1 MISKEKYGIV
11 YTPQKLAEFVAKLLI
26 EEYGLTDNITN
37 VLDPA
42 CGEGALLK
50 ALKKISSQKTN
61 YYGIDVDSDIIVLNM
76 NQKDNEITYIDNDAV
91 LPCIGKVT
99 YEYWKDRLPDINII
113 IANPPWSTERLY
125 ERDKLGKAGF
135 TLLDGQYDN
144 YVLFIELCVK
154 ILADGG
160 LCAFILP
167 DSIFYGE
174 NKNVR
179 KFITENVRIKAIA
192 RLGEKI
198 FEGVNRATSV
208 IIVEK
213 RKPEAE
219 SLTKCFRLNTNER
232 KLFLAGKL
240 SLFDSYTN
248 SLHIVKQ
255 SRFSES
261 KDYLFDIDT
270 KCEDEGL
277 LFKIEK
283 DSASMDKIFRFGR
296 GVEVSKSGAIIEC
309 PVCNHAQGFTKK
321 QLLNKEKVC
330 SQCKETISIRNSNVI
345 NIISNKQDDG
355 NQEIYVG
362 ENIQRYFTI
371 GKKFLKMGV
380 QGIDY
385 KDPSIYKAP
394 KILIR
399 KTGLGIN
406 SYLDTE
412 STYISQTVYSLRYIA
427 EDNMIPLEYYLAL
440 INSRVVFYYYLK
452 KYGENEWKSHPY
464 LTKDIIFKFPIKEY
478 QNCKMVNEIIGLT
491 KQLLNCYSR
500 EIDLL
505 LETKIM
511 KWYGLNAN
519 DRKIIKEEINSLP
532 DLGAINNMKF

>member
-11 YTPQKLAEFVAKLLI
+11 YTPQKLAEFVAELLI
-26 EEYGLTDNITN
+26 EEYGSTDNTTN

-50 ALKKISSQKTN
+50 ALKKVSSLKAN
-61 YYGIDVDSDIIVLNM
+61 YYGIDIDSDIITQNKK
-76 NQKDNEITYIDNDAV
+76 QKDGEITYFDNDSV
-91 LPCIGKVT
+91 LPCSEKVT
-99 YEYWKDRLPDINII
+99 YKYWKDRLPNINLI
-113 IANPPWSTERLY
+113 IANPPWSTDRLY
-125 ERDKLGKAGF
+125 ERDELGKAGF
-135 TLLDGQYDN
+135 TLQEGQYDN

-154 ILADGG
+154 LLAEGG

-174 NKNVR
+174 NRNVR
-179 KFITENVRIKAIA
+179 KYITDNVRIKVIA

-208 IIVEK
+208 IIIEK
-213 RKPEAE
+213 QKPVAE
-219 SLTKCFRLNTNER
+219 SLTKCFRLNTKER
-232 KLFLAGKL
+232 KLFLVGKL
-240 SLFDSYTN
+240 SLFDSY
-248 SLHIVKQ
+248 SKSFHMVKQ

-270 KCEDEGL
+270 KCEEEEL
-277 LFKIEK
+277 LHKIEK
-283 DSASMDKIFRFGR
+283 DNINMDKVFRFGR
-296 GVEVSKSGAIIEC
+296 GVEISKSGAIIEC
-309 PVCNHAQGFTKK
+309 PICNHAQGFTKK
-321 QLLNKEKVC
+321 QLTNKEKIC
-330 SQCKETISIRNSNVI
+330 SQCKETISTINCNVI
-345 NIISNKQDDG
+345 SIISDKQDDG
-355 NQEIYVG
+355 NQGIYVG
-362 ENIQRYFTI
+362 ENIQRYYTV
-371 GKKFLKMGV
+371 GKKYIKMGV

-385 KDPSIYKAP
+385 KDPLIYKAP

-412 STYISQTVYSLRYIA
+412 STYISQTVYSLRYIT
-427 EDNMIPLEYYLAL
+427 EDCMIPLEYYLSL

-464 LTKDIIFKFPIKEY
+464 LTKDIVFTFPIKEY
-478 QNCKMVNEIIGLT
+478 QNCKLVDEIISLT
-491 KQLLNCYSR
+491 RQLLNCYSR
-500 EIDLL
+500 EVDLS
-505 LETKIM
+505 LEAKIM

-519 DRKIIKEEINSLP
+519 DRKIIKEEINGLP